1 MRVYEGAAYPT
12 QRKPLQ
18 QQLEALLREATAP
31 PVPGDI
37 QAVIVPD
44 ANLTSGG
51 HIAACVYKT
60 LEHRSYDT
68 VIVVAPSHTGRF
80 QRLTICSVD
89 TYQTPLGPIPVND
102 RVRNELCD
110 EDDDIFLDDTGHFQV
125 AGIDVQLPFLQLVLK
140 SSFDIV
146 PIVMGDETPELC
158 HELGQ
163 AVGEV
168 AYNRRTLVVACA
180 NILSASDEAM
190 ARFDEA
196 FRTLDV
202 SRLMTLLNSEQVQ
215 VEGRGPILVALLS
228 ALHRRANR
236 AEIVGL
242 QPPTDDAPGYLGAV
256 IGRV

>member
-1 MRVYEGAAYPT
+1 
-12 QRKPLQ
+12 
-18 QQLEALLREATAP
+18 
-31 PVPGDI
+31 
-37 QAVIVPD
+37 
-44 ANLTSGG
+44 
-51 HIAACVYKT
+51 
-60 LEHRSYDT
+60 
-68 VIVVAPSHTGRF
+68 
-80 QRLTICSVD
+80 
-89 TYQTPLGPIPVND
+89 
-102 RVRNELCD
+102 
-110 EDDDIFLDDTGHFQV
+110 
-125 AGIDVQLPFLQLVLK
+125 
-140 SSFDIV
+140 
-146 PIVMGDETPELC
+146 
-158 HELGQ
+158 
-163 AVGEV
+163 